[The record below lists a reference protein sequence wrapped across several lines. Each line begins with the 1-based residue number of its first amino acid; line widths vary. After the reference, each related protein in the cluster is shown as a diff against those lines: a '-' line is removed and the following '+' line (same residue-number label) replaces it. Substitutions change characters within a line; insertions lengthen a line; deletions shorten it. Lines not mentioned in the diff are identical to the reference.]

1 MPFSFL
7 LALQAS
13 GMVMDWFG
21 KSEQIRLGRMGEQV
35 EQAGINANIATS
47 RLQTEEDT
55 LASMKK
61 LRQNL
66 GTQAVMMAARGVGGP
81 MGAVLSNESVGNF
94 NADSRIRRLNQMGNE
109 ASLRAQKLMSNLHEK
124 TFENN
129 TWNEFRNNTINRI
142 PTSPEAWNKI
152 GGSFGLTKVGS

>member
-13 GMVMDWFG
+13 GMVMDWYG
-21 KSEQIRLGRMGEQV
+21 KSEQIRLGKMGEQI
-35 EQAGINANIATS
+35 EQANINSNIATS

-55 LASMKK
+55 LSSMKK

-66 GTQAVMMAARGVGGP
+66 GSQAVMMAARGVRGP
-81 MGAVLSNESVGNF
+81 MSTVLSNESVGNF
-94 NADSRIRRLNQMGNE
+94 NADSRIRRINQMGNE
-109 ASLRAQKLMSNLHEK
+109 AALRAQKLISNLHEK

-129 TWNEFRNNTINRI
+129 TWNEFRQGVINKI